1 MTLWLG
7 DIEED
12 SVVTL
17 PFSTHEAAG
26 GNVAPSSA
34 LEIADIRVYKWS
46 SATQR
51 SSTAGMTMTSPFDS
65 LTGVHMVEIDT
76 SDNTDAGFWAAGNLY
91 HILLAPDETV
101 DGQTLTGVHLASFG
115 IVYGAAAKQNTN
127 IALILSRIGTPSNLG
142 SGATVAGNLVD
153 LEAQTDDIGA
163 AGAGLTAVP
172 WNAAWD
178 AEVQSE
184 AADAITAAALAT
196 AANLATL
203 AGYVDTEVAAILAAV
218 DTEVAAIKT
227 KTDYLPSATAGAA
240 GGLFIA
246 GANAATSITTA
257 LTANI
262 TGNLSGSVG
271 SVTGAVGSVTGAVGS
286 VTGNVGGSVASVA
299 ANGITATS
307 IATDAINAAAIKAD
321 AVTKI
326 QTGLAT
332 PTNITAGTI
341 TTVTNLTNL
350 PAAAALEA
358 TAQAILED
366 TGTTLPATLATIA
379 GYVDT
384 EVAAILAAVD
394 TEVAAIKTK
403 TDYLPSATA
412 GAAGGVFIAGANAAT
427 SITTALTANITG
439 DLSGSVG
446 SVTGA
451 VGSVTGAVGSVTGA
465 VGSVTGNVGGNVVG
479 SVGSVSG
486 DTKQTADVAA
496 LITTVGVA
504 GAGLTAL
511 ATQASVNTIDDFLDT
526 EIAAILADTNELQTD
541 LVNGGR
547 LDLLIDAIKAKTD
560 NLPSDPADQSAV
572 EAAIT
577 SATSPL
583 ATGANL
589 ATLAG
594 YVDTEVASILAAV
607 DTEVA
612 AILADTNELQTDWA
626 NGGRL
631 DLILDARSSQ
641 TSVDDLPTN
650 SELATALASADDAVL
665 AAIAALPTD
674 ADVQTAAAAALTAYD
689 PPTNTEM
696 EARTLAAASY
706 ATASALDAVDNF
718 VDTEVA
724 AIKAVTDKLDTAVE
738 LDGAVYRFTTNA
750 LEQAPT
756 GGSAPSAADIRA
768 EIDANSTQLAAI
780 VADTNELQT
789 NQGNWLTA
797 DVSALATAANLATL
811 AGYVDTEVA
820 AILADTNELQTD
832 LVNGGRLDLLID
844 AIKAK
849 TDNLPSDP
857 ADESLLEAAITAAVS
872 GLSTLTEANVRTA
885 VGLASANLD
894 TQLAALPTDSD
905 VQTAATTALNAYD
918 PPTKAELDAAVAPL
932 ATAAA
937 LDAVDNYVDTEVA
950 AIKAVTDKLDT
961 AVELDGAVYRYTAN
975 ALELAP
981 TGGSAPSAADI
992 RAEID
997 ANSTQLAAIV
1007 ADTNELQTNQGD
1019 WATADTSGLA
1029 TSAALATVDSNVDA
1043 IKAKTDNLPASPA
1056 AVGSA
1061 MTLTSAY
1068 DAAKTAATQ
1077 TSVDD
1082 LPTNSE
1088 LATALAGITA
1098 SVDQQDIADALLLAP
1113 SGAAASGSAMDG
1125 LANILED
1132 TGTTIPA
1139 AIAGI
1144 GGLAGSGA
1152 ISFPVTINDEDSN
1165 PIDGVEVWVS
1175 TDSAGTNVVAGTLST
1190 DALGLATFMLDAGA
1204 YYVWRQK
1211 SGYNFANPVTITVS

>member
-1 MTLWLG
+1 
-7 DIEED
+7 
-12 SVVTL
+12 
-17 PFSTHEAAG
+17 
-26 GNVAPSSA
+26 
-34 LEIADIRVYKWS
+34 
-46 SATQR
+46 
-51 SSTAGMTMTSPFDS
+51 
-65 LTGVHMVEIDT
+65 
-76 SDNTDAGFWAAGNLY
+76 
-91 HILLAPDETV
+91 
-101 DGQTLTGVHLASFG
+101 
-115 IVYGAAAKQNTN
+115 
-127 IALILSRIGTPSNLG
+127 
-142 SGATVAGNLVD
+142 LVD

-857 ADESLLEAAITAAVS
+857 ADQSAVEAAITAATS
-872 GLSTLTEANVRTA
+872 S
-885 VGLASANLD
+885 
-894 TQLAALPTDSD
+894 
-905 VQTAATTALNAYD
+905 
-918 PPTKAELDAAVAPL
+918 L
-932 ATAAA
+932 ATAANLA
-937 LDAVDNYVDTEVA
+937 TLAGYVDTEVA
-950 AIKAVTDKLDT
+950 AIKGVTDKLDT
-961 AVELDGAVYRYTAN
+961 AIVMDGAVYQFTAN

-997 ANSTQLAAIV
+997 ANSTQLAAILE
-1007 ADTNELQTNQGD
+1007 DTGTTLP
-1019 WATADTSGLA
+1019 AS
-1029 TSAALATVDSNVDA
+1029 LATVAGYLDTEVAAILAAVDTEVAA

-1056 AVGSA
+1056 AVGSE
-1061 MTLTSAY
+1061 MVLTVAY

-1077 TSVDD
+1077 TSVND
-1082 LPTNSE
+1082 LPTNAE
-1088 LATALAGITA
+1088 LATALAGADDTVLAAVAALNNLSSAQAQSAAAAALTA
-1098 SVDQQDIADALLLAP
+1098 YDPPTNAEMVARTLLAADYTVV
-1113 SGAAASGSAMDG
+1113 SDLGTVQTGDSYARLGAPAGASIAAD
-1125 LANILED
+1125 
-1132 TGTTIPA
+1132 
-1139 AIAGI
+1139 IAGI
-1144 GGLAGSGA
+1144 
-1152 ISFPVTINDEDSN
+1152 
-1165 PIDGVEVWVS
+1165 
-1175 TDSAGTNVVAGTLST
+1175 SAGTAPTVEDIDTRLSTTHGAGSWLSGGGSGTGSYTDTITDGANPLDGVRVQLSTDVAGTNRVYETFT
-1190 DALGLATFMLDAGA
+1190 DALGVFALSPDPGTYYRWLDLAGYTFTQGVEVM
-1204 YYVWRQK
+1204 
-1211 SGYNFANPVTITVS
+1211 VT